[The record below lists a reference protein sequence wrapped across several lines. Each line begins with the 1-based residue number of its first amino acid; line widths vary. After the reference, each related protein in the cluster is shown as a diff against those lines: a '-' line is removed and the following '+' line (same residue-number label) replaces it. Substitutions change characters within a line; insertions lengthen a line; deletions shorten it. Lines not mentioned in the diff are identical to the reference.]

1 MLFIEIQEIGWD
13 LSLMKISY
21 NLTKRTTKTEKLE
34 KYFKMFIINFITIC
48 YKLTGSGNINHS
60 IINYK
65 PMRPVINLRL
75 PKEQE
80 QQIQEKIER
89 EKCRRH

>member
-1 MLFIEIQEIGWD
+1 MLFLEIEEIGWD

-34 KYFKMFIINFITIC
+34 KYFKMFIINFVTIR
-48 YKLTGSGNINHS
+48 YKLTASGNINLS
-60 IINYK
+60 TLNYK
-65 PMRPVINLRL
+65 HMRPVINLRL

-80 QQIQEKIER
+80 Q
-89 EKCRRH
+89 